1 MILLLLLLGIKKMSM
16 EEAVAAIERA
26 AYQNGVTDVLQSLA
40 RQEFQQQLKDSTGKK
55 NSEKRSMCV
64 VLGTVLEN
72 MQSMF
77 GAAHQAQQSFQPS
90 RISDKSRS
98 SEYDKKAPSTKD
110 HVHGD
115 ENNGGV

>member
-1 MILLLLLLGIKKMSM
+1 MSM

-40 RQEFQQQLKDSTGKK
+40 RQEFQQQLKDSAGKK
-55 NSEKRSMCV
+55 NSEKRSM
-64 VLGTVLEN
+64 LGTVLEN

-77 GAAHQAQQSFQPS
+77 GAAHQAQPAFQQS
-90 RISDKSRS
+90 RITGKSRS
-98 SEYDKKAPSTKD
+98 SEYDKKAASTKD

-115 ENNGGV
+115 ENNGGI